1 MKICEVGE
9 FGLIRLLQEETQT
22 PGVIVGIGDDA
33 AVVQPTPDHV
43 TLLTTDMLV
52 EGVHFILT
60 TTDAWSLGWK
70 AMAANLSDIAAM
82 GGNPRHAL
90 ISLALPQNCQVEFV
104 QHLYQGM
111 RALAKEYNVGII
123 GGDTVSSLQGL
134 VLNVVVTGE
143 ALPQKVCYRSGAQCG
158 DVVVLTGTVGDS
170 AAGLWLLGQ
179 KEAQEE
185 PWAKPLQERH
195 LRPRPQVAWG
205 KILGE
210 AGINSLNDISDGL
223 ASEANEIAEAS
234 GVSIELRAADVPLS
248 PEVLQAAGRARINP
262 LEWALY
268 GGEDYQLLSTMSPD
282 TLAQLQRET
291 PQLPLAVIG
300 TVSRGQGVYLRQ
312 SDGQRT
318 LLQSRGYNHFRQE
331 DV

>member
-90 ISLALPQNCQVEFV
+90 ISLALPQDCQVEFV

-170 AAGLWLLGQ
+170 AAGLCLLGQ
-179 KEAQEE
+179 QEAPEE
-185 PWAKPLQERH
+185 PWVKTLHERH
-195 LRPRPQVAWG
+195 LRPRPQVSWG
-205 KILGE
+205 KMLGE
-210 AGINSLNDISDGL
+210 AGVNSLNDISDGL

-248 PEVLQAAGRARINP
+248 TEVLHAALQARINP

-268 GGEDYQLLSTMSPD
+268 GGEDYQLLGTMSPD
-282 TLAQLQRET
+282 TLAQLQREA
-291 PQLPLAVIG
+291 PELPLAVIG
-300 TVSRGQGVYLRQ
+300 TVNRGQGVYLRQ
-312 SDGQRT
+312 NDGQRT
-318 LLQSRGYNHFRQE
+318 LLQPRGYNHFRQE
-331 DV
+331 DM

>member
-9 FGLIRLLQEETQT
+9 FGLIRLLQEENLA

-33 AVVQPTPDHV
+33 AVVQPTPNCV

-82 GGNPRHAL
+82 GGSPRHAL
-90 ISLALPQNCQVEFV
+90 ISLALPQDCQVEFV
-104 QHLYQGM
+104 QELYQGM

-170 AAGLWLLGQ
+170 AAGLWLLAQ
-179 KEAQEE
+179 KEAQKES
-185 PWAKPLQERH
+185 WAKPLEDRH
-195 LRPRPQVAWG
+195 LRPRPQVVWG
-205 KILGE
+205 KMLGE
-210 AGINSLNDISDGL
+210 AGVNSLNDISDGL

-234 GVSIELRAADVPLS
+234 GVSIELRAADVPFS
-248 PEVLQAAGRARINP
+248 SEVLRAAAQAKINP

-268 GGEDYQLLSTMSPD
+268 GGEDYQLLGTMSPD
-282 TLAQLQRET
+282 ALTQLQREA
-291 PQLPLAVIG
+291 PELPLAVIG

>member
-9 FGLIRLLQEETQT
+9 FGLIRLLQEETQM

-33 AVVQPTPDHV
+33 AVIQPTPDQV

-52 EGVHFILT
+52 EGVHFVLT

-82 GGNPRHAL
+82 GGSPRHAL
-90 ISLALPQNCQVEFV
+90 ISLALPQECQVEFV
-104 QHLYQGM
+104 QQLYQGM

-143 ALPQKVCYRSGAQCG
+143 AFPQKVCYRSGAQCG

-179 KEAQEE
+179 KEAQDE
-185 PWAKPLQERH
+185 PWARPLQERH

-205 KILGE
+205 KILSE
-210 AGINSLNDISDGL
+210 AGVNSLNDISDGL

-234 GVSIELRAADVPLS
+234 GVSIELRGADVPFS
-248 PEVLQAAGRARINP
+248 PEMLQAAARAQINP

-268 GGEDYQLLSTMSPD
+268 GGEDYQLLGTMAPD
-282 TLAQLQRET
+282 TLTQLQRET
-291 PQLPLAVIG
+291 PQLPLTVIG

-312 SDGQRT
+312 KDVQRT
-318 LLQSRGYNHFRQE
+318 LLQPRGYNHFQQE
-331 DV
+331 DL

>member
-1 MKICEVGE
+1 
-9 FGLIRLLQEETQT
+9 
-22 PGVIVGIGDDA
+22 
-33 AVVQPTPDHV
+33 
-43 TLLTTDMLV
+43 
-52 EGVHFILT
+52 
-60 TTDAWSLGWK
+60 
-70 AMAANLSDIAAM
+70 MAANLSDIAAM

-282 TLAQLQRET
+282 TLAQLQREM

-312 SDGQRT
+312 SDGQRA
-318 LLQSRGYNHFRQE
+318 LLQPRGYNHFQQE
-331 DV
+331 DL